1 MFLGDTVQ
9 EKEKVL
15 ILFFFGKDAWAKRAL
30 ARVDIM
36 FSESYI
42 LKKLS
47 KKLKQM
53 SKEERQK
60 FDEEINSLIF

>member
-1 MFLGDTVQ
+1 MQ

-53 SKEERQK
+53 SKEERQR
-60 FDEEINSLIF
+60 FDEEINSLKE

>member
-1 MFLGDTVQ
+1 MQ

-36 FSESYI
+36 FSERYI

-53 SKEERQK
+53 SEEERQK
-60 FDEEINSLIF
+60 FDEEINSLKE

>member
-1 MFLGDTVQ
+1 MQ

-60 FDEEINSLIF
+60 FDEEINSLKE